1 MNGNNWQQS
10 DDDNEDSFQQAT
22 DTDGDQLDQDIAEY
36 RANQENR
43 QRHNP
48 DWWGT
53 RHPYPDIGDP
63 DREFIYARN
72 VPISDEEVDDAVTA
86 YNKVATNQGTEEFNT
101 LGVSMRPTTPPME
114 RAKKQVEGLVEQGCE
129 VTAALRDEIYEKL
142 TRDSGLIAALQEY
155 CRNGDD
161 VPNAHAN
168 ELLKMVDRLK
178 ALFAEEMAKSS
189 RQLQDLS
196 DNFDNYKKSKG
207 EQVEMLEE
215 KFSESET
222 KLAEAKDKLE
232 SKQSELDKI
241 QQQGGMDSTKQANGH
256 SQSEDKVAR
265 LLKEKAMLQSKIVM
279 YEAGKTR
286 KEVESVAG
294 DEFRVSDEHT
304 ADLIAAEDRA
314 KTADRDRQAG
324 NHFHQEFYE
333 VMKEKV
339 KSWEAKAT
347 TADDESNQYG
357 AMSSDAVR
365 LLHEVARDLDGMVLE
380 FQKGW
385 PPAYEAFNS
394 GQIQQDSVTKDALE
408 RSSKGL
414 KEKYEENQQDIRKLA
429 RQETELMER
438 LEDVNR
444 LIKEKEEKTQELNKS
459 IKKLEEAEEQLQSLR
474 AKANA
479 GRPASSPPEDL
490 KKLREDLNNHKDW
503 LVESHDENIL
513 LQNANEALTG
523 QVKELERRKEE
534 LEKQHKENQNEIKKL
549 QTERIH
555 LIEEN
560 TGLRRER
567 DDLRAD
573 IKKVGG
579 EKEELEKEK
588 KQLESERATNQTE
601 LKRLQNEKDKL
612 EKLRQ
617 DDPQRLN
624 ECIEAEQKKTGNLQ
638 VDAKKLDDLRKEVA
652 QLESQHATDQGNLEK
667 ARADNRGLTKERDD
681 LKQSLEKKLEEA
693 KCLWQEKKQMQVDC
707 KEQKQ
712 RLQRNI
718 DNLQK
723 SHDAKEQEVEELR
736 QQGESNWLS
745 ADALIRAA
753 ARAVRTAGRPDD
765 DQTPT
770 LGGGEMSLMDRIN
783 YLNLS
788 VFLRTRNYVE
798 LALRE
803 GCNRLANMLIHD
815 ANKWAEQCREDLSK
829 MNPSVNN
836 QVRASMY
843 VLNGLKRVMV
853 AKDMNEINKGA
864 REFKYGQK
872 LLTREDADRAT
883 FGQLIDLAGSL
894 VEWLDRLNISHGN
907 PEMRRGLQADKVSW
921 RKNMEFVVR
930 RRAKLQ
936 SGLRNDPNLKASVL
950 RRTGLHSPLTPERW
964 DDDVCLEEDLGDD
977 EAVSRGR
984 GSEYG
989 K

>member
-10 DDDNEDSFQQAT
+10 DDDNEDSFQQTT

-43 QRHNP
+43 QRHDP
-48 DWWGT
+48 EWWGT
-53 RHPYPDIGDP
+53 RHTYPEIGDP

-72 VPISDEEVDDAVTA
+72 EPISGEEVGDAVAA
-86 YNKVATNQGTEEFNT
+86 YKRVATNQGTEEFNT
-101 LGVSMRPTTPPME
+101 LGVSMRPSTPPME
-114 RAKKQVEGLVEQGCE
+114 RAKKQVEGLVEQGFE
-129 VTAALRDEIYEKL
+129 VTTALRDEIYEKL
-142 TRDSGLIAALQEY
+142 TRDSGLVAALQEY

-189 RQLQDLS
+189 KQLQDLS
-196 DNFDNYKKSKG
+196 DNFDDYKKSK
-207 EQVEMLEE
+207 EERLEMLEE
-215 KFSESET
+215 KLDESET

-241 QQQGGMDSTKQANGH
+241 QQQGGLDSTEQANGL
-256 SQSEDKVAR
+256 SQSEEKVAR
-265 LLKEKAMLQSKIVM
+265 LLKENAMLQSKIVM

-286 KEVESVAG
+286 KEVESDAG

-333 VMKEKV
+333 AMKEKV
-339 KSWEAKAT
+339 KSWQTKAT
-347 TADDESNQYG
+347 TAADESNQYG
-357 AMSSDAVR
+357 YMSNDAVE
-365 LLHEVARDLDGMVLE
+365 LLQEVASDLDGMVLE
-380 FQKGW
+380 FQRGW
-385 PPAYEAFNS
+385 PPAYEAFNG
-394 GQIQQDSVTKDALE
+394 GQIQRDSVTKDALE
-408 RSSKGL
+408 RSSKEL
-414 KEKYEENQQDIRKLA
+414 KDKYEENQEDIQKLA
-429 RQETELMER
+429 QQETKLMEE
-438 LEDVNR
+438 LEEVNK
-444 LIKEKEEKTQELNKS
+444 LIKEKEKKTKELDEL
-459 IKKLEEAEEQLQSLR
+459 IKELEEAAEEAERLR
-474 AKANA
+474 AMANP
-479 GRPASSPPEDL
+479 GSPASAPPADL
-490 KKLREDLNNHKDW
+490 QKLREDLNNHKDW
-503 LVESHDENIL
+503 LAEKDDENIDL
-513 LQNANEALTG
+513 RDANEKLTG
-523 QVKELERRKEE
+523 QLKELERRKEE
-534 LEKQHKENQNEIKKL
+534 LGKQHTENQNEIKKL
-549 QTERIH
+549 QKERIS

-560 TGLRRER
+560 TGLRKER

-573 IKKVGG
+573 IKKVGD

-601 LKRLQNEKDKL
+601 LEKLQDNKNRL

-617 DDPQRLN
+617 DDSKRLN
-624 ECIEAEQKKTGNLQ
+624 ECLEARQKKTGNLED
-638 VDAKKLDDLRKEVA
+638 DAKKFDDLRKEVA
-652 QLESQHATDQGNLEK
+652 KLESQHATDQDDLEK

-681 LKQSLEKKLEEA
+681 LKQSLEKKLEG
-693 KCLWQEKKQMQVDC
+693 LQQEKKQMQVEC
-707 KEQKQ
+707 KEQKK

-723 SHDAKEQEVEELR
+723 SHDANEQEVEEFRR
-736 QQGESNWLS
+736 QGHSNYLS
-745 ADALIRAA
+745 ADALIKAA
-753 ARAVRTAGRPDD
+753 ARAVRTTGRSDG

-853 AKDMNEINKGA
+853 AKDMCEINKGA

-872 LLTREDADRAT
+872 LLAREDADRAT

-894 VEWLDRLNISHGN
+894 VQWLDRLNISHDN

-936 SGLRNDPNLKASVL
+936 SGLRNDPNMKADAL
-950 RRTGLHSPLTPERW
+950 RRTGLHSPLSPERW
-964 DDDVCLEEDLGDD
+964 DDDVGLEEDLGDD
-977 EAVSRGR
+977 EVVSRRR

-989 K
+989 N

>member
-10 DDDNEDSFQQAT
+10 DDDNEDSFQQTT

-36 RANQENR
+36 HANQENR
-43 QRHNP
+43 QRHDP
-48 DWWGT
+48 EWWGT
-53 RHPYPDIGDP
+53 RHPYPQIGDP

-72 VPISDEEVDDAVTA
+72 VPISDEEVDDAVAA

-114 RAKKQVEGLVEQGCE
+114 RAKKQVEGLVEQGFE
-129 VTAALRDEIYEKL
+129 VTTALRDEIYEKL

-168 ELLKMVDRLK
+168 ELLKMLDRLK

-189 RQLQDLS
+189 KQLQDLS
-196 DNFDNYKKSKG
+196 DNFDDYKKSK
-207 EQVEMLEE
+207 E
-215 KFSESET
+215 KLSE
-222 KLAEAKDKLE
+222 AEN
-232 SKQSELDKI
+232 KI
-241 QQQGGMDSTKQANGH
+241 KHQGGVDSTKQANGF
-256 SQSEDKVAR
+256 SQLEEKVAR
-265 LLKEKAMLQSKIVM
+265 LLKEKAVLQSKIVM

-286 KEVESVAG
+286 EEVESIAG
-294 DEFRVSDEHT
+294 DEFKVDDEHK
-304 ADLIAAEDRA
+304 ADLDAAEERA
-314 KTADRDRQAG
+314 ERADLERRAG

-357 AMSSDAVR
+357 AMSSDAVQ
-365 LLHEVARDLDGMVLE
+365 LLQEVARDLDGMVLE

-385 PPAYEAFNS
+385 PPAYEAFNG
-394 GQIQQDSVTKDALE
+394 GQIQRDSVTKDALE

-414 KEKYEENQQDIRKLA
+414 KEKYEENQQDIQKLA
-429 RQETELMER
+429 RQETELMEK
-438 LEDVNR
+438 LEDVNQ
-444 LIKEKEEKTQELNKS
+444 LIKEKEGKTNELNKS
-459 IKKLEEAEEQLQSLR
+459 VKKLEEAEEQLQRLR

-479 GRPASSPPEDL
+479 GGPASSPPEDL

-534 LEKQHKENQNEIKKL
+534 LGKQHKENQNEIKKL
-549 QTERIH
+549 QTERIN

-601 LKRLQNEKDKL
+601 LKKLQDDKDRL

-617 DDPQRLN
+617 DDSERLN
-624 ECIEAEQKKTGNLQ
+624 ECIEAGQKKTGNLE

-652 QLESQHATDQGNLEK
+652 QLELQHATDQDDLEK
-667 ARADNRGLTKERDD
+667 ARADNRGLIKERDD
-681 LKQSLEKKLEEA
+681 LKQSLEKKLQEA
-693 KCLWQEKKQMQVDC
+693 KGLQQEKKQMQVDC
-707 KEQKQ
+707 KEQKR
-712 RLQRNI
+712 RLERNI

-753 ARAVRTAGRPDD
+753 ARAVRTAGGPDDD

-872 LLTREDADRAT
+872 LLAREDADQAT

-894 VEWLDRLNISHGN
+894 VEWLDRLNISHDN

-921 RKNMEFVVR
+921 RKNIEFVVR

-936 SGLRNDPNLKASVL
+936 SGLRNDPNLKANAL
-950 RRTGLHSPLTPERW
+950 RRTGLHSPLSPERW
-964 DDDVCLEEDLGDD
+964 DDDVGLEEDLGDD
-977 EAVSRGR
+977 KVVSRR
-984 GSEYG
+984 RNSEDG
-989 K
+989 N

>member
-1 MNGNNWQQS
+1 M
-10 DDDNEDSFQQAT
+10 
-22 DTDGDQLDQDIAEY
+22 
-36 RANQENR
+36 
-43 QRHNP
+43 
-48 DWWGT
+48 
-53 RHPYPDIGDP
+53 
-63 DREFIYARN
+63 
-72 VPISDEEVDDAVTA
+72 EE
-86 YNKVATNQGTEEFNT
+86 
-101 LGVSMRPTTPPME
+101 
-114 RAKKQVEGLVEQGCE
+114 
-129 VTAALRDEIYEKL
+129 
-142 TRDSGLIAALQEY
+142 
-155 CRNGDD
+155 
-161 VPNAHAN
+161 
-168 ELLKMVDRLK
+168 
-178 ALFAEEMAKSS
+178 
-189 RQLQDLS
+189 
-196 DNFDNYKKSKG
+196 
-207 EQVEMLEE
+207 
-215 KFSESET
+215 
-222 KLAEAKDKLE
+222 
-232 SKQSELDKI
+232 
-241 QQQGGMDSTKQANGH
+241 
-256 SQSEDKVAR
+256 
-265 LLKEKAMLQSKIVM
+265 
-279 YEAGKTR
+279 
-286 KEVESVAG
+286 
-294 DEFRVSDEHT
+294 
-304 ADLIAAEDRA
+304 
-314 KTADRDRQAG
+314 
-324 NHFHQEFYE
+324 
-333 VMKEKV
+333 
-339 KSWEAKAT
+339 
-347 TADDESNQYG
+347 
-357 AMSSDAVR
+357 
-365 LLHEVARDLDGMVLE
+365 
-380 FQKGW
+380 
-385 PPAYEAFNS
+385 
-394 GQIQQDSVTKDALE
+394 
-408 RSSKGL
+408 
-414 KEKYEENQQDIRKLA
+414 
-429 RQETELMER
+429 
-438 LEDVNR
+438 LEDVNK
-444 LIKEKEEKTQELNKS
+444 LIKKKEEKTKELDKL
-459 IKKLEEAEEQLQSLR
+459 IKKLEEAEEQVERLR

-479 GRPASSPPEDL
+479 GSPAPSPPEDL
-490 KKLREDLNNHKDW
+490 QKLREELNIHKDW
-503 LVESHDENIL
+503 LAEKDDDNIDL
-513 LQNANEALTG
+513 RKANETLTG

-534 LEKQHKENQNEIKKL
+534 LGKQHKENQNEIKKL
-549 QTERIH
+549 QTERMN

-601 LKRLQNEKDKL
+601 LKRLQSEKDKL

-617 DDPQRLN
+617 DDSQRLN

-652 QLESQHATDQGNLEK
+652 QLESQHATDQDDLGK
-667 ARADNRGLTKERDD
+667 VRADNRGLTKERDD

-693 KCLWQEKKQMQVDC
+693 KGLQQEKKQMQVDC
-707 KEQKQ
+707 KEQKRQ
-712 RLQRNI
+712 LERNI

-736 QQGESNWLS
+736 QQGDSNYLS

-765 DQTPT
+765 DQTPA

-853 AKDMNEINKGA
+853 AKDMNEISKGA
-864 REFKYGQK
+864 REFKYGKK

-894 VEWLDRLNISHGN
+894 VEWLDRLNISHDN

-921 RKNMEFVVR
+921 RKNIEFVVR

-936 SGLRNDPNLKASVL
+936 SGLRNDPNMKANAL

-964 DDDVCLEEDLGDD
+964 DDDVGLEEDLGDD
-977 EAVSRGR
+977 EVVSRRR

-989 K
+989 N